1 MIDYQV
7 KFQYV
12 NLLFLINFDDV
23 STLCTNECS
32 REDLDLHLE
41 STQSEI
47 EQLRDILHGC
57 NSFDANTLLGV
68 STLKYCWLKLNSLQ
82 FIEKLQ

>member
-1 MIDYQV
+1 MFDY
-7 KFQYV
+7 
-12 NLLFLINFDDV
+12 V

-41 STQSEI
+41 TTDTEI
-47 EQLRDILHGC
+47 DQLRDILHGC

-68 STLKYCWLKLNSLQ
+68 SIQKLL
-82 FIEKLQ
+82 L